1 MVKCIYP
8 KLTEKRF
15 WSIGRVGGSDVSN
28 VKKQFILDAA
38 TKSFTIFGY
47 KATTMSQIAKQA
59 NVGKGTIYTFFKNK
73 EELFEEI
80 INNLINEMK
89 YLAEQSIRDEDT
101 FIEKAH
107 KGLEVFIAFHR
118 EHDLT
123 IKLIQEQKE
132 LGTNAVHDALKRL
145 NNSIII
151 YIKKKIEEAIE
162 KKEIVE
168 CDSEMTALVM
178 LRLYTTLKI
187 EWEKDHEALSAQKI
201 TELFNFYILNGLS
214 K

>member
-1 MVKCIYP
+1 M
-8 KLTEKRF
+8 
-15 WSIGRVGGSDVSN
+15 
-28 VKKQFILDAA
+28 KKQSILEAS

-73 EELFEEI
+73 EELFDEI
-80 INNLINEMK
+80 INNLIAEMK
-89 YLAEQSIRDEDT
+89 FLAEQSIRDEDT
-101 FIEKAH
+101 FMEKAH
-107 KGLEVFIAFHR
+107 KGIEVFIAFHR

-123 IKLIQEQKE
+123 IKLLQEQNE
-132 LGTNAVHDALKRL
+132 IGTNAVADALKRL
-145 NNSIII
+145 NNSIIL

-168 CDSEMTALVM
+168 CDPEMTALIM

-187 EWEKDHEALSAQKI
+187 EWEKEHEPLNSEKI
-201 TELFNFYILNGLS
+201 KELFNFYLLNGLS

>member
-1 MVKCIYP
+1 M
-8 KLTEKRF
+8 
-15 WSIGRVGGSDVSN
+15 SN
-28 VKKQFILDAA
+28 VKKQFILEAA

-73 EELFEEI
+73 EELFDEI
-80 INNLINEMK
+80 INNLIIEMK
-89 YLAEQSIRDEDT
+89 YLAEESIRDEDS

-107 KGLEVFIAFHR
+107 KGLEVFIAFHS

-132 LGTNAVHDALKRL
+132 IGTTAVHDALKRL

-151 YIKKKIEEAIE
+151 YIKKKIEEAIQ
-162 KKEIVE
+162 KNEIVA
-168 CDSEMTALVM
+168 CDPEMTALIM

-187 EWEKDHEALSAQKI
+187 EWEREHEALSPQKI

>member
-1 MVKCIYP
+1 M
-8 KLTEKRF
+8 
-15 WSIGRVGGSDVSN
+15 
-28 VKKQFILDAA
+28 KKQYILDAA

-73 EELFEEI
+73 EELFDEI
-80 INNLINEMK
+80 INNLIIEMK
-89 YLAEQSIRDEDT
+89 YLAEQSIRDEDS
-101 FIEKAH
+101 FIDKAN
-107 KGLEVFIAFHR
+107 KGIEVFIAFHQ

-123 IKLIQEQKE
+123 IKLLQEQKE
-132 LGTNAVHDALKRL
+132 IGTVAVNDAINRL
-145 NNSIII
+145 NSSIIT
-151 YIKKKIEEAIE
+151 YIKKKIEEAID

-168 CDSEMTALVM
+168 CDPEMTALIM

-187 EWEKDHEALSAQKI
+187 EWEKDHEALSPEKMK
-201 TELFNFYILNGLS
+201 ELFNFYILNGLS